1 MPISTELTETNIL
14 PGRGKPRP
22 VLHDWNPTLLAD
34 TVARCLAP
42 DFLKRLGITRV
53 GDLTGLDTIGLPVW
67 FAVQPNS
74 RTLAVNQ
81 GKGLTHD
88 QARISAVMEAAES
101 AIAERP
107 ERLADRYCSLNELI
121 DAGEQTVPLGRMSGC
136 IFDAFDPERERAWVP
151 GRSWKT
157 GERVFAP
164 YELIGLDMRIDA
176 PWDRDAFRI
185 SSIGLGASTKFEP
198 AALHGLLEVV
208 ENDGIAPLEAFDTLD
223 GFARPLKYRA
233 GVHAGLDEA
242 VAKCAAAGIQPLFFD
257 LTGNV
262 QLPVAGC
269 FVPRDVTG
277 NAGPG
282 TRYSA
287 GFACRF
293 DAHEAALSALLEA
306 VQSRL
311 THISGARDDIDPPD
325 YAPFARTIPAPPV
338 GAPSIDEFAALF
350 ETRGPTFD
358 TAARLVC
365 QSGAEDI
372 FVFPLSGDS
381 EGVHVVKMLVPG
393 LMAVFDDGLVTADA
407 GMIARLL
414 ED

>member
-1 MPISTELTETNIL
+1 M
-14 PGRGKPRP
+14 
-22 VLHDWNPTLLAD
+22 LAS

-107 ERLADRYCSLNELI
+107 ERLVDRYCSLNELI
-121 DAGEQTVPLGRMSGC
+121 DAGERAVPLGRMNGC

-151 GRSWKT
+151 GTSWKT
-157 GERVFAP
+157 GARIFAP
-164 YELIGLDMRIDA
+164 YELIGLDMRGDA
-176 PWDRDAFRI
+176 PWDREAFRI
-185 SSIGLGASTKFEP
+185 SSIGLGAATGFER
-198 AALHGLLEVV
+198 AALHGLLEVI
-208 ENDGIAPLEAFDTLD
+208 ENDGIAPLEAFGALEAF
-223 GFARPLKYRA
+223 GRPLQHVA
-233 GVHAGLDEA
+233 GSHSGLDEA
-242 VAKCAAAGIQPLFFD
+242 VAKCVAAGFEPLFFD
-257 LTGNV
+257 LTGKV
-262 QLPVAGC
+262 PLPVAGC
-269 FVPRDVTG
+269 FVPRDVAG
-277 NAGPG
+277 DKGPG

-293 DAHEAALSALLEA
+293 DAHEAALAALLEA

-311 THISGARDDIDPPD
+311 THISGARDDIDLPD
-325 YAPFARTIPAPPV
+325 YAPFARSISAAPADAPTIEDFAIRFPAPE
-338 GAPSIDEFAALF
+338 APSFDHAA
-350 ETRGPTFD
+350 E
-358 TAARLVC
+358 LVC
-365 QSGAEDI
+365 LARAEDV
-372 FVFPLSGDS
+372 FVFALSGDT
-381 EGVHVVKMLVPG
+381 EGVHVVKVLVPG

-407 GMIARLL
+407 GMIARLI
-414 ED
+414 EE

>member
-1 MPISTELTETNIL
+1 M
-14 PGRGKPRP
+14 
-22 VLHDWNPTLLAD
+22 LAD

-88 QARISAVMEAAES
+88 QARISAVMEAAET

-107 ERLADRYCSLNELI
+107 ERLIDRYCSLNELT
-121 DAGEQTVPLGRMSGC
+121 DAGEQAVPLDRMSGC
-136 IFDAFDPERERAWVP
+136 SFDAFDPERERAWVP
-151 GRSWKT
+151 GKSWKT

-164 YELIGLDMRIDA
+164 YELIGLDMRVDA
-176 PWDRDAFRI
+176 PWDCDAFRI
-185 SSIGLGASTKFEP
+185 SSIGLGAATEFAP

-223 GFARPLKYRA
+223 GFARPLKYLA
-233 GVHAGLDEA
+233 GAHAGLDEA
-242 VAKCAAAGIQPLFFD
+242 VAKCVAAGFQPLFFD
-257 LTGNV
+257 LTGSV
-262 QLPVAGC
+262 KLPVAGC
-269 FVPRDVTG
+269 FVPRGVADVS
-277 NAGPG
+277 GPG
-282 TRYSA
+282 IRYSA

-311 THISGARDDIDPPD
+311 THISGARDDIDLPD
-325 YAPFARTIPAPPV
+325 YAPFARNISAPPAD
-338 GAPSIDEFAALF
+338 APTIGNFAALL
-350 ETRGPTFD
+350 ETQRAPTFN
-358 TAARLVC
+358 AAAKLVC

-381 EGVHVVKMLVPG
+381 EGIHVVKVLVPG

-407 GMIARLL
+407 VMIARLL
-414 ED
+414 EE

>member
-1 MPISTELTETNIL
+1 M
-14 PGRGKPRP
+14 
-22 VLHDWNPTLLAD
+22 LAD

-88 QARISAVMEAAES
+88 QARISAVMEAAET

-107 ERLADRYCSLNELI
+107 ERLIDRYCSLNELT
-121 DAGEQTVPLGRMSGC
+121 DAGEQAVPLDRMSGC
-136 IFDAFDPERERAWVP
+136 SFDAFDPERERAWVP
-151 GRSWKT
+151 GKSWKT

-164 YELIGLDMRIDA
+164 YELIGLDMRVDA

-185 SSIGLGASTKFEP
+185 SSIGLGAATEFAP

-223 GFARPLKYRA
+223 GFARPLKYLA
-233 GVHAGLDEA
+233 GAHAGLDEA
-242 VAKCAAAGIQPLFFD
+242 VAKCVAAGFQPLFFD
-257 LTGNV
+257 LTGSV
-262 QLPVAGC
+262 KLPVAGC
-269 FVPRDVTG
+269 FVPRGVADVS
-277 NAGPG
+277 GPG
-282 TRYSA
+282 IRYSA

-311 THISGARDDIDPPD
+311 THISGARDDIDLPD
-325 YAPFARTIPAPPV
+325 YAPFARNISAPPAD
-338 GAPSIDEFAALF
+338 APTIGNFAALL
-350 ETRGPTFD
+350 EPQRAPTFN
-358 TAARLVC
+358 AAAKLVC

-381 EGVHVVKMLVPG
+381 DGVHVVKVLVPG

-407 GMIARLL
+407 VMIARLL
-414 ED
+414 EE